1 MRVGVEAKIEGRNH
15 DDGTVRIDPVLT
27 WSTCETSS
35 FKHEDSRIVF
45 SLPDSESDS
54 DQNCID
60 FERSTSDNDDAFV
73 TAAASF
79 TRRISSVADTEEGVV
94 GIP

>member
-1 MRVGVEAKIEGRNH
+1 M
-15 DDGTVRIDPVLT
+15 RIDLCFDVANMRN
-27 WSTCETSS
+27 
-35 FKHEDSRIVF
+35 FKYEDSPIVF
-45 SLPDSESDS
+45 SLPDAESDS
-54 DQNCID
+54 DQSCID

>member
-1 MRVGVEAKIEGRNH
+1 MRN
-15 DDGTVRIDPVLT
+15 
-27 WSTCETSS
+27 
-35 FKHEDSRIVF
+35 FKHEDSRIVV
-45 SLPDSESDS
+45 SLPDAESDS

-60 FERSTSDNDDAFV
+60 FERSTPDNDDAFV
-73 TAAASF
+73 TAAAAASF